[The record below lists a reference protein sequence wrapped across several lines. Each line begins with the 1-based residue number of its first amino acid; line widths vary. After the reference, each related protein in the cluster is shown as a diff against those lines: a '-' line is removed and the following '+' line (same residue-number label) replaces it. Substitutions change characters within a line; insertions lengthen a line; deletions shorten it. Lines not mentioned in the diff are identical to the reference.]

1 MMRRRRGFL
10 PPVNCEQCGRLPDLG
25 QTLWPGEWPG
35 YQWRCYACLEANT
48 RGRDG
53 VSKSMTKTLE
63 YAQTM
68 QEVFDLEQDGMNAE
82 GLRNKAEWARYAANE
97 IKRQASAR
105 GKEITQAH
113 GEAVS
118 GQTNKFLV
126 DTLTV
131 PDLPAVEASLDRSR
145 LLLDLGPDM
154 AAMGIDAAD
163 SIQASNSLEKMLA
176 HQLAAIHKSVMEQLG
191 ACTREADTAAQA
203 KRLNATARCMK
214 VYQDGL
220 LTLCKIRQNGNQRII
235 VQYVNVSN
243 GSQAIL
249 GDVVKSQE

>member
-82 GLRNKAEWARYAANE
+82 GLRNKAEWARYTANE

-105 GKEITQAH
+105 SKEIAQAH

-131 PDLPAVEASLDRSR
+131 PDLAAVEASLDRSR
-145 LLLDLGPDM
+145 LLL
-154 AAMGIDAAD
+154 
-163 SIQASNSLEKMLA
+163 EKMLA
-176 HQLAAIHKSVMEQLG
+176 HQLAAAHKAAMELLG
-191 ACTREADTAAQA
+191 HVAYD
-203 KRLNATARCMK
+203 
-214 VYQDGL
+214 QDGMARS
-220 LTLCKIRQNGNQRII
+220 KR
-235 VQYVNVSN
+235 VSVYDR
-243 GSQAIL
+243 L
-249 GDVVKSQE
+249 